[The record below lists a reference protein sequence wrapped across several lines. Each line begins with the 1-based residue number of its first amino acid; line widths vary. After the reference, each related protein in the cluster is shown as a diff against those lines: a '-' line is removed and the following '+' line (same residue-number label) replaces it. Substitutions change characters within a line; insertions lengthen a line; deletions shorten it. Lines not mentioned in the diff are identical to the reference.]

1 LPNLTENPGWNLSR
15 PAPQLRAID
24 SILKERDRQDEK
36 WGEQNP
42 PNGTGSV
49 MLRTRAHQARTACDD
64 AFARGIGTWQ
74 YILEEEFAEA
84 MAEEDVDKLRE
95 ELVHV
100 AAVAVAWI
108 EALERQN
115 VEA

>member
-1 LPNLTENPGWNLSR
+1 MVTTDVLALIAS
-15 PAPQLRAID
+15 
-24 SILKERDRQDEK
+24 ERERQDEK
-36 WGEQNP
+36 WGEQNH
-42 PNGTGSV
+42 PNGTGTFA
-49 MLRTRAHQARTACDD
+49 LRMKAHGARIACDD
-64 AFARGIGTWQ
+64 AHARGEGTWQ
-74 YILEEEFAEA
+74 HILEEEFAEA
-84 MAEEDVDKLRE
+84 MAEKYIDNLRE